1 MSKKILVVIIIL
13 AIILLMLVFPF
24 ISSNQDFD
32 GLFTMDVPIG
42 KHYSDVAWCWANGG
56 LGCENEYW
64 ADDDSDGIISDG
76 EIVVYYYNNSLLSQG
91 ESNALEHSLNVL
103 TKSYLFQPQQD
114 SDFIILTN
122 DVGMKAVPSYLAGV
136 SNDDGSEVVF
146 VGGRNLNDVKHYA
159 STVEF

>member
-1 MSKKILVVIIIL
+1 M
-13 AIILLMLVFPF
+13 
-24 ISSNQDFD
+24 
-32 GLFTMDVPIG
+32 G
-42 KHYSDVAWCWANGG
+42 
-56 LGCENEYW
+56 
-64 ADDDSDGIISDG
+64 
-76 EIVVYYYNNSLLSQG
+76 IVVYYYNNSLLSQG